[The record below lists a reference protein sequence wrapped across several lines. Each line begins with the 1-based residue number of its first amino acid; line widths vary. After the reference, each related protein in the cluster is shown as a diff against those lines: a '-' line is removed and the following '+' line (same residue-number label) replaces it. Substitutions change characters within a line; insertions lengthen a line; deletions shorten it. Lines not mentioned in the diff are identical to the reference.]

1 MRELVQR
8 ISTTAKTDRAFTWL
22 KLISVTGGAQLIIQG
37 IGLISGILIIRLL
50 STQEYGLYTLA
61 NTLLGTM
68 VVLADGGISAG
79 VMSQGGKVW
88 QDKQKLGIVL
98 ATGLHL
104 RRKFAKGSLA
114 IAVPLLVYL
123 LRMHG
128 ASWYASLLIVAC
140 LVPAFFTA
148 LSGTLLQ
155 IAPKLNQDII
165 PLQKNGVIATSAR
178 LVAILSLFV
187 FPWAF
192 IAMLAYGLPQIW
204 ANLNLRKIS
213 SAYADWSQQP
223 DPVVKKEII
232 SFVKRIL
239 PGAIYFCFYGQ
250 ISIWL
255 ISVFGSISSVAQVGA
270 LGRLAMVLNLF
281 TVLFTT
287 LVAPRFARLPVN
299 RNMLLSRFLQIQF
312 SLLVLSFAIISVV
325 YLFPSEV
332 LWILGKDYS
341 NLKQELVLN
350 VIGSCLTLIAGISF
364 NLFTSRGWAINPII
378 SIPISILSIVAGVMF
393 MDVSSLKG
401 VLLLNIFVASVQVLM
416 NGLYCLIKIMRID
429 KGS

>member
-8 ISTTAKTDRAFTWL
+8 ISTTAKSDRAFTWL
-22 KLISVTGGAQLIIQG
+22 KLISVTGGAQLIIQA
-37 IGLISGILIIRLL
+37 IGLISGILVIRLL

-88 QDKQKLGIVL
+88 QDRQKLGTVL
-98 ATGLHL
+98 ATGLDL
-104 RRKFAKGSLA
+104 RRKFAKGSLL
-114 IAVPLLVYL
+114 IAMPLLVYL

-128 ASWYASLLIVAC
+128 ASWFMSFLIAVC

-155 IAPKLNQDII
+155 IAPKLNQDIV
-165 PLQKNGVIATSAR
+165 PLQKNGLIATTAR
-178 LVAILSLFV
+178 LITILSLFV

-223 DPVVKKEII
+223 DPVIRKEII

-281 TVLFTT
+281 NVLFTT
-287 LVAPRFARLPVN
+287 LVSPRFSRLPN
-299 RNMLLSRFLQIQF
+299 NKNLLLSRFLQIQLC
-312 SLLVLSFAIISVV
+312 LLLLSVGIISIV

-341 NLKQELVLN
+341 NLQQELVLN
-350 VIGSCLTLIAGISF
+350 VIGSCLSLIAGIAF
-364 NLFTSRGWAINPII
+364 TLFTSRGWAINPII
-378 SIPISILSIVAGVMF
+378 SIPISLLSIVVAVMF

-401 VLLLNIFVASVQVLM
+401 VLLLNIFVACVQVLM
-416 NGLYCLIKIMRID
+416 NGLYCLIKIIRIG
-429 KGS
+429 K

>member
-1 MRELVQR
+1 M
-8 ISTTAKTDRAFTWL
+8 
-22 KLISVTGGAQLIIQG
+22 
-37 IGLISGILIIRLL
+37 
-50 STQEYGLYTLA
+50 YTLA

-114 IAVPLLVYL
+114 IAIPLLVYL

-128 ASWYASLLIVAC
+128 ASWYTSLLIVAC

-155 IAPKLNQDII
+155 IAPKLNQDIV

-178 LVAILSLFV
+178 LVAVLSLFV

-213 SAYADWSQQP
+213 SAYADWNQQP

-255 ISVFGSISSVAQVGA
+255 ISIFGSISSVAQVGA
-270 LGRLAMVLNLF
+270 LSRLAMVLNLF

-287 LVAPRFARLPVN
+287 LVSPRFARLPVN
-299 RNMLLSRFLQIQF
+299 KNMLLSRFLQIQF

-350 VIGSCLTLIAGISF
+350 VVGSCLSLIAGIAF
-364 NLFTSRGWAINPII
+364 TLFTSRGWAINPII
-378 SIPISILSIVAGVMF
+378 SIPISILSIVVGIMF

-401 VLLLNIFVASVQVLM
+401 VLLLNIFVAGVQVLM
-416 NGLYCLIKIMRID
+416 NGLYCFIKIVRID

>member
-8 ISTTAKTDRAFTWL
+8 ISTTAKSDRAVTWL

-88 QDKQKLGIVL
+88 KDKQKLGIVL

-128 ASWYASLLIVAC
+128 ASWYTSLLIVAC

-155 IAPKLNQDII
+155 IAPKLNQDIV
-165 PLQKNGVIATSAR
+165 PLQKNGIIATSAR

-223 DPVVKKEII
+223 DPIVKKEII

-255 ISVFGSISSVAQVGA
+255 ISIFGSISSVAQVGA
-270 LGRLAMVLNLF
+270 LSRLAMVLNLF

-287 LVAPRFARLPVN
+287 LVSPRFARLPIN
-299 RNMLLSRFLQIQF
+299 KNMLLSRFLQIQF

-350 VIGSCLTLIAGISF
+350 VIGSCLSLIAGIAF

-378 SIPISILSIVAGVMF
+378 SIPISVLSIVAGVMF

-429 KGS
+429 KGI